1 MEARPLPKQAIAVGT
16 FAICLANAIALV
28 TGNTSPLIV
37 AGLIAGLGLGEA
49 GAGLVLTCEL
59 LLMGIAATILATRMT
74 RIDARSA
81 SLAGATLLL
90 IGHGFAAV
98 SSGLEIII
106 LWRCIAG
113 VGAGVVLAAVNATIA
128 GSPNPAR
135 LYGLA
140 LMVAPLIA
148 AVIALAMSRAVGMFA
163 HTGAYG
169 LLAFVTLIVMPVL
182 FGFPDYRRT
191 AISDQPPGPL
201 TGHGAGIALLLGIF
215 IMGTS
220 MMAYFAFIERLGVRL
235 DLSIERIG
243 DIFAGVVIAG
253 ALGAGIA
260 GALENRIGFRLPLI
274 GGVLTH
280 SAAMI
285 LALQVVTLPAYIGG
299 VLLEGVAFVF
309 TLTFQF
315 AAAASLD
322 PCGRWAAAAGGA
334 FALSLGVG
342 PYLGGLLIEAAG
354 FGALTVLTLVCTV
367 VAITLFWSAT
377 NRTQNHLN
385 CEVADPDSA

>member
-1 MEARPLPKQAIAVGT
+1 MGTVAV
-16 FAICLANAIALV
+16 CLANAIALV
-28 TGNTSPLIV
+28 TANTSPLIV
-37 AGLIAGLGLGEA
+37 AGLIAGLGLGMA
-49 GAGLVLTCEL
+49 GAGLVLSCEL
-59 LLMGIAATILATRMT
+59 LLMGIAATILATRMP
-74 RIDARSA
+74 RVDARSA

-90 IGHGFAAV
+90 IGHGLAAA
-98 SSGLEIII
+98 SSGIEAII

-128 GSPNPAR
+128 GAPNPAR

-148 AVIALAMSRAVGMFA
+148 TVIAVAMSRAVGRFA

-169 LLAFVTLIVMPVL
+169 VLALLSLIVIPVL
-182 FGFPDYRRT
+182 LRFPDYRKR
-191 AISDQPPGPL
+191 ARSDQAPGPL
-201 TGHGAGIALLLGIF
+201 ADHGAGIALLVGIF
-215 IMGTS
+215 IMGAS

-253 ALGAGIA
+253 AAGAGIA
-260 GALENRIGFRLPLI
+260 GALETRIGFRLPLI
-274 GGVLTH
+274 GGVLIH

-285 LALQVVTLPAYIGG
+285 VALQFVTLPAYVGG
-299 VLLEGVAFVF
+299 VMLEGLAFVF

-315 AAAASLD
+315 AAAAALD
-322 PCGRWAAAAGGA
+322 PYGRWAAAAGGA

-342 PYLGGLLIEAAG
+342 PYLGGVLIEAAG
-354 FGALTVLTLVCTV
+354 FGALTVLTVVCTV
-367 VAITLFWSAT
+367 VVIALFWWAAG
-377 NRTQNHLN
+377 RAQNDSTR
-385 CEVADPDSA
+385 EVAELGST

>member
-1 MEARPLPKQAIAVGT
+1 
-16 FAICLANAIALV
+16 
-28 TGNTSPLIV
+28 
-37 AGLIAGLGLGEA
+37 
-49 GAGLVLTCEL
+49 
-59 LLMGIAATILATRMT
+59 MGIAATILATRMT